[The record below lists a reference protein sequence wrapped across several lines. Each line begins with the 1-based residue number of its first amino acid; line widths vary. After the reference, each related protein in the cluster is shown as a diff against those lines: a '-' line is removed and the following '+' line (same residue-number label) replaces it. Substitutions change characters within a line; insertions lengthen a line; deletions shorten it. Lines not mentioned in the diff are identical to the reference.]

1 MFSEDTKDPACEKI
15 TGGLVLPE
23 DLTTLRCNSEFTTKI
38 DDFDFITRGT
48 DVYLRCSLGKT
59 VLL

>member
-38 DDFDFITRGT
+38 DDFDFITRRAGV
-48 DVYLRCSLGKT
+48 DLRCSISKA
-59 VLL
+59 